1 MSDIITLAEIKAE
14 LRRLAGIIAQYETQ
28 PVKWDK
34 PVLIMPPK
42 LDKGERW
49 AGALITPSRR
59 EHIIAMPDDFDPSDW
74 NTQMDRIKAVGGEAP
89 DRLESALAYAEIR
102 DAFQEAAY
110 WTREPHAS
118 APEYAWIQGFAVGG
132 QGYWSTDHEF
142 RARAFR
148 RLPL

>member
-1 MSDIITLAEIKAE
+1 MSDIITLDSIKAE
-14 LRRLAGIIAQYETQ
+14 HRRLAGIIAQYETQ

-59 EHIIAMPDDFDPSDW
+59 EHIIAMPDDFDPADW

-102 DAFQEAAY
+102 DAFQKAAY

-118 APEYAWIQGFAVGG
+118 APAYAWLQYFDDGN
-132 QGYWSTDHEF
+132 QYNWTTLNEL

-148 RLPL
+148 RLPI